1 MDFGSQAGMIK
12 KHMSPDDI
20 REQVEA
26 DIVDFI
32 KTKVEAEEM
41 TEDRAQALAQLVLD
55 KLKPGMSLEEVY
67 KALPHLDDTFTE
79 ISHIIVPYLRDYE
92 EGVTKPAITQVS
104 SLIKSGRYK
113 EAQELADR
121 VIRQDVKLVWTGSS
135 KASK

>member
-1 MDFGSQAGMIK
+1 
-12 KHMSPDDI
+12 MSPDDI

-41 TEDRAQALAQLVLD
+41 TEDRAQSLAQLVLD

-104 SLIKSGRYK
+104 QLIKNGHYK

-135 KASK
+135 KATSKI